1 MGGAM
6 QSVTLSSGENY
17 YPEGL
22 SMRLGDGEDSK
33 WASVLTLVVGMM
45 TFTALVIG
53 YHLPPKS
60 GELGVVFPPWFD
72 EPTAVA
78 AIISAG
84 GTLAGGTRFS
94 NILIAV
100 APDPGFS
107 DRVSEYGAL
116 LTTSAR
122 GLCAPLE
129 GLDV

>member
-1 MGGAM
+1 
-6 QSVTLSSGENY
+6 
-17 YPEGL
+17 
-22 SMRLGDGEDSK
+22 MRLTKVDESRLAGG
-33 WASVLTLVVGMM
+33 LTSLAALL
-45 TFTALVIG
+45 TFLALVIG
-53 YHLPPKS
+53 YHLPPDT

-72 EPTAVA
+72 EPSAVS

-84 GTLAGGTRFS
+84 GTLAGGTRFP

-107 DRVSEYGAL
+107 NRVAEYGAL

-129 GLDV
+129 GLKA